1 MELGL
6 IVSQAGSVF
15 GLGADYNRSGFNQFS
30 DFFQDRQ
37 RHLFRAR
44 IERQYAIA
52 HTTGRYETRA
62 SHRELVDKGVGVDI
76 IEVVAG
82 GHVGKVV
89 SINGGDVGVFAVE
102 VRDIR
107 YELALL

>member
-1 MELGL
+1 M
-6 IVSQAGSVF
+6 
-15 GLGADYNRSGFNQFS
+15 
-30 DFFQDRQ
+30 
-37 RHLFRAR
+37 
-44 IERQYAIA
+44 
-52 HTTGRYETRA
+52 
-62 SHRELVDKGVGVDI
+62 DKGVGVDI